1 MGLFGFLRWKD
12 ERAMP
17 EPGSPEFEAMVA
29 GSALPDS
36 QSVSLGESGWTS
48 TSRQS
53 IDLRGSGAR
62 RDVERVLREHGID
75 PEKKGQVIDASEV
88 PGLRQAL
95 LRVLAGQVPNAGGF
109 GDGIPPRKRD
119 A

>member
-1 MGLFGFLRWKD
+1 MGLFRRKD

-17 EPGSPEFEAMVA
+17 EPGSAEFEAMVA
-29 GSALPDS
+29 GSALSDS
-36 QSVSLGESGWTS
+36 QSVSMGESGWKS

-53 IDLRGSGAR
+53 IDLRGTGAR
-62 RDVERVLREHGID
+62 QDVERVLREHGID
-75 PEKKGQVIDASEV
+75 PEKQGQVIDASEV

-95 LRVLAGQVPNAGGF
+95 LRVLAGRIPNAGGF
-109 GDGIPPRKRD
+109 GDGIPPKKRD